1 MRGLALTCALVAAAP
16 LSAQIDAETWKQ
28 MDLEAQWLA
37 YKRATASDVATI
49 RHAWWQFF
57 YDNESYDLLEWIA
70 REPRTYTDVLDAWRT
85 SCPRLTV
92 WEDAVDRAFVTR
104 KFQPDRQVMVEVTDE
119 GFAFLRAH
127 GRRAA

>member
-1 MRGLALTCALVAAAP
+1 MRYSG
-16 LSAQIDAETWKQ
+16 
-28 MDLEAQWLA
+28 
-37 YKRATASDVATI
+37 ATASWENVMA
-49 RHAWWQFF
+49 
-57 YDNESYDLLEWIA
+57 ESLDPLVLDLLEWVA

-127 GRRAA
+127 GRCAA